1 MKSMLHGLLALIACA
16 AIALPLMSF
25 MPLDT
30 EPTGPTGVDNDEMR
44 WTPGRKLTWA
54 DFKGTPAP
62 GNPMDALTES
72 GITFSWACDQ
82 RGFRAEIY
90 SLFVPSK
97 SWVKEPTASLL
108 AHEQVHFDITELH
121 ARKLRKYFA
130 EMRNPCYLGKDGINA
145 AGRRII
151 EDSNA
156 MQRLYDAE
164 TRHSERVTEQKRWEA
179 QVKAQLDAH
188 AMWAQ

>member
-1 MKSMLHGLLALIACA
+1 MKPMLQGILALIACA
-16 AIALPLMSF
+16 ALALPLMSF
-25 MPLDT
+25 VPHT
-30 EPTGPTGVDNDEMR
+30 EPTTPTGPENDEMR
-44 WTPGRKLTWA
+44 WTHGRRLTWA
-54 DFKGTPAP
+54 DFKGTPDA

-72 GITFSWACDQ
+72 GITFTWSCDA
-82 RGFRAEIY
+82 RGFKAEIY

-97 SWVKEPTASLL
+97 SWVRDPTPALL

-145 AGRRII
+145 AARRII
-151 EDSNA
+151 GDSNE

-164 TRHSERVTEQKRWEA
+164 TRHSERVAEQKRWEN
-179 QVKAQLDAH
+179 QVKAQLDAY
-188 AMWAQ
+188 AVWAE